1 MDLFVKAKSNEKE
14 SYNIVKR
21 MIELGWEGMAWT
33 HTVLGKGGIKVHV
46 QPRTPIGLTA
56 IDAKAASMLRSLA
69 VPSSSDTN
77 IQFKQFNRLNVVVD
91 DIADAQTLSA
101 GNEQFK
107 HFDIL
112 SATPG
117 NLQVFTHL
125 CKLADVDI
133 IHIDF
138 THKTSFPLQ
147 KKLVSIM
154 LFTHS

>member
-1 MDLFVKAKSNEKE
+1 MDVFIKVKSNEKE
-14 SYNIVKR
+14 SSAVVKR
-21 MIELGWEGMAWT
+21 MIELGWDGMAWT
-33 HTVLGKGGIKVHV
+33 QTVLGKGGIKVHV
-46 QPRTPIGLTA
+46 QPRTTLELTA
-56 IDAKAASMLRSLA
+56 IDKKGASVMRSLA
-69 VPSSSDTN
+69 VPSSCSN
-77 IQFKQFNRLNVVVD
+77 NFQFKQLNRLNVVVD

-147 KKLVSIM
+147 KKLVSE
-154 LFTHS
+154 L